1 MVKREALLIA
11 VLLALPACGGPP
23 GVASASDLRAQNW
36 QEQITEPDRKRL
48 AGLWAAWT
56 RALNQAVDGG
66 GATALAA
73 AGPLAVADAAK
84 PGAVPVPGDYQ
95 CRTLKLGV
103 RSDAPPL
110 APALAMTDTVPC
122 RISARG
128 SLLWFE
134 QLSGPQRIGGTLYPD
149 DDRQVFL
156 GSKSL
161 AGEMRMMAYAADAA
175 RDQVGVL
182 RALGP
187 GRWRLELPWP
197 NWQSN
202 LEVIEISQ
210 N

>member
-1 MVKREALLIA
+1 
-11 VLLALPACGGPP
+11 
-23 GVASASDLRAQNW
+23 
-36 QEQITEPDRKRL
+36 
-48 AGLWAAWT
+48 
-56 RALNQAVDGG
+56 
-66 GATALAA
+66 
-73 AGPLAVADAAK
+73 VADAAN
-84 PGAVPVPGDYQ
+84 PGPLPVPGDYQ

-110 APALAMTDTVPC
+110 APALAMSDAVPC

-134 QLSGPQRIGGTLYPD
+134 QLSGPQRIGGMLYPD

>member
-1 MVKREALLIA
+1 MKREALLIA
-11 VLLALPACGGPP
+11 VLLALPACGGTP
-23 GVASASDLRAQNW
+23 GVASASDLRAQSW

-56 RALNQAVDGG
+56 RALNQAMAGG
-66 GATALAA
+66 NAAALAA
-73 AGPLAVADAAK
+73 AGPLAVADAAN
-84 PGAVPVPGDYQ
+84 PGPLPVPGDYQ

-110 APALAMTDTVPC
+110 APALAMSDAVPC

-134 QLSGPQRIGGTLYPD
+134 QLSGPQRIGGMLYPD

>member
-1 MVKREALLIA
+1 VKREALLIA
-11 VLLALPACGGPP
+11 VLLALPACGGTP
-23 GVASASDLRAQNW
+23 GVASASDLRAQSW

-56 RALNQAVDGG
+56 RALNQAMDGG
-66 GATALAA
+66 SAAALAA

-84 PGAVPVPGDYQ
+84 PGALPVPGDYQ

-103 RSDAPPL
+103 RSDAPPM
-110 APALAMTDTVPC
+110 ASAMAMSDRVPC
-122 RISARG
+122 RISARS
-128 SLLWFE
+128 SLMWFE
-134 QLSGPQRIGGTLYPD
+134 QLSGSQRIGGMLYPD
-149 DDRQVFL
+149 DDRLVFL

-161 AGEMRMMAYAADAA
+161 AGEMRVMAYASDAA